1 MAVATPLKSSLSR
14 TTRGDYPQ
22 FGAPKQA
29 AWKITTRIE
38 NCDHLISAECDI
50 SPVTAAIL
58 RARGY
63 VTGSEVR
70 AFLEPDS
77 IGLQDPFEL
86 PDVKPAIVRLH
97 RAIEDK
103 EPFLVF
109 GDYDVDGITS
119 TAMLVRSLERLGAQV
134 SARIPERRDGYDL
147 SVQVVEDAH
156 ARGIGL
162 ILTADCGI
170 RAFQAV
176 ERARELG
183 IDVIITDHHEPDGHT
198 LPKALAV
205 INPKRDDSVYGFR
218 ELCGCGVAFKVMQAL
233 LEEFWPKYAAGFA
246 AKYVEFV
253 AMATIADC
261 MPLEGENRILAREGL
276 RRLAG
281 TQKVGLQSLMQIARV
296 QPSGDSLTGK
306 HVSFGLAP
314 RLNSAGRFDAAIKGL
329 QLLMSSDESQ
339 CMRLAGELEEFNRE
353 RQNVTNKMLR
363 EAIELL
369 HREVDLTNDC
379 AIVLAGHNWSRGMV
393 GLVASRLVERY
404 ARPAIVLGLS
414 DGMARGS
421 GRSISS
427 FDMVSVVDAT
437 RHLLQSGGGH
447 KGACGVHFD
456 QMDFDEFR
464 DTAVKCANEKLTIG
478 DLVPTV
484 QADCAVDGSDLS
496 PMLVRDLEKL
506 EPCGKGNAEPV
517 LVLENAQIVDGKSMG
532 EGGAHLKW
540 KIKSGDRQFEAVWWR
555 PGEKAMGFGIGKRID
570 LCFVPELNI
579 WNGNTTLQLNI
590 KEARLK

>member
-1 MAVATPLKSSLSR
+1 MAVATPPTSHSRSS
-14 TTRGDYPQ
+14 RGDYPQ
-22 FGAPKQA
+22 FGAPTVA
-29 AWKITTRIE
+29 PWKITTRIQD
-38 NCDHLISAECDI
+38 CDHFVAKECEI

-63 VTGSEVR
+63 ATASEVR
-70 AFLEPDS
+70 AFLEPDRS
-77 IGLQDPFEL
+77 GLQDPFDL
-86 PDVKPAIVRLH
+86 PDIKPAIARLY
-97 RAIEDK
+97 RAIQDK

-134 SARIPERRDGYDL
+134 TPRIPERRDGYDL
-147 SVQVVEDAH
+147 SMQAVEDAH
-156 ARGIGL
+156 TRGIGL

-170 RAFQAV
+170 RAFGAV

-183 IDVIITDHHEPDGHT
+183 IDVIITDHHEPDGHN
-198 LPKALAV
+198 LPNALAV

-218 ELCGCGVAFKVMQAL
+218 ELCGCGVAFKLMQAL
-233 LEEFWPKYAAGFA
+233 LEEHWPKYSAGFA
-246 AKYVEFV
+246 AKYIEFV
-253 AMATIADC
+253 ALATIADC

-276 RRLAG
+276 YRLA
-281 TQKVGLQSLMQIARV
+281 TTKKVGLQALMQIARI

-314 RLNSAGRFDAAIKGL
+314 RLNSAGRFDFAIKGL
-329 QLLMSSDESQ
+329 QLLMSSDEST
-339 CMRLAGELEEFNRE
+339 CSRLAGELEEFNRE

-363 EAIELL
+363 EATELL
-369 HREVDLTNDC
+369 HREVDLTSDC
-379 AIVLAGHNWSRGMV
+379 AIILAGHNWSRGMV
-393 GLVASRLVERY
+393 GLVASRMVERY
-404 ARPAIVLGLS
+404 ARPAIVLGIHEGLV
-414 DGMARGS
+414 RGS
-421 GRSISS
+421 GRSTAN
-427 FDMVSVVDAT
+427 FDMGCVLDAT
-437 RHLLQSGGGH
+437 RHLLHGGGGH

-456 QMDFDEFR
+456 QMNFDEFR
-464 DTAVKCANEKLTIG
+464 DIALKCANERLSIA
-478 DLVPTV
+478 DLMPTV
-484 QADCAVDGSDLS
+484 QADCAVDGGDLS

-532 EGGAHLKW
+532 EGGVHLKW
-540 KIKSGDRQFEAVWWR
+540 KIKAGDRQFEAVWWR

-570 LCFVPELNI
+570 LCFVPELNF

-590 KEARLK
+590 KEARVK